1 MRIALLMSGELR
13 TFWYAVES
21 QLENLINPYEV
32 DVFIFAG
39 SVKRGRQPHPLN
51 LSKPK
56 TYNKG
61 GGSYSSRH
69 NPLGLE
75 FNEKLFAKNK
85 LGERL
90 KRIKFVEDDIN
101 YENEYHELN
110 KLKNEEFNKRFNRET
125 RRDNN
130 GVEYNRTYVGPVT
143 YVVDQYFRFRKAFQL
158 MEKYEKKHNFQ
169 YDIVMRFRP
178 DFIVSNF
185 FDFEKYLVE
194 VDLANNLDNFLYIKK
209 EPKVNERFH
218 CHENYFFGS
227 RNIMKKFAYDF
238 VDQYGTKLF
247 PHDLWRKFNKNKMPL
262 TQLNSIYNSN
272 YVAECAFGLFA
283 KDLDC
288 PKYYL
293 QPFKCDHTIKTLNI
307 DKNFNIISQQFEID
321 KVMSFYF
328 VC

>member
-1 MRIALLMSGELR
+1 MKIALLMSGELR

-21 QLENLINPYEV
+21 QLEKLIEPYEV

-39 SVKRGRQPHPLN
+39 SVKRGRTPHPKN
-51 LSKPK
+51 ETSCR

-69 NPLGLE
+69 KPLGLE
-75 FNEKLFAKNK
+75 FDEKAFARKK
-85 LGERL
+85 LGSRL
-90 KRIKFVEDDIN
+90 KDIKFVEDDEN
-101 YENEYHELN
+101 YQKDYDNLN
-110 KLKNEEFNKRFNRET
+110 YYKNEIFNQRFNKET

-130 GVEYNRTYVGPVT
+130 GVEYNRTYVGPVS

-158 MEKYEKKHNFQ
+158 MEKYEKENKIE

-178 DFIVSNF
+178 DFIINNEF
-185 FDFEKYLVE
+185 QFDRYLVE
-194 VDLANNLDNFLYIKK
+194 VDLNDDLSNFLYMKK
-209 EPKVNERFH
+209 EPKINERFH

-238 VDQYGTKLF
+238 VDDYGTNLF
-247 PHDLWRKFNKNKMPL
+247 PHDLWRAHNKDKMPL
-262 TQLNSIYNSN
+262 TQLNTLLNSN
-272 YVAECAFGLFA
+272 YIPECAFGLFA
-283 KDLDC
+283 KELDC

-293 QPFKCDHTIKTLNI
+293 QPFKCDHTIKTFDI
-307 DKNFNIISQQFEID
+307 DPNFNEISKHFEID